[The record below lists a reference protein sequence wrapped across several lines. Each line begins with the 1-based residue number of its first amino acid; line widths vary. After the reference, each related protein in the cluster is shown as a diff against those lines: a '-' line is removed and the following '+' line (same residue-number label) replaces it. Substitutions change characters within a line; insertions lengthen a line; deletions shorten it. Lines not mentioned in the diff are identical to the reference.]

1 MISVL
6 FAILTALSNGAAS
19 VLQRRAARTAPDTEA
34 MHLSLIAHLLRQRL
48 WLAGIGLVIVAAV
61 CQAVALAT
69 GPIAVVQPIFVIELP
84 GALLMAGFVMRVRLP
99 RSTWY
104 AVAAVT
110 VGLALGMASAAP
122 GGGSASVHGAAWV
135 PTLILTGVFEATL
148 IGAALSNRGNPRG
161 TLLGLA
167 AACGYA
173 LTAALMKDAM
183 AQLEADGGGAVALLT
198 SWQLYAT
205 AAAGVGALFLL
216 QNALQAG
223 TLVAVQ
229 PPLTLGDALISVLYG
244 VTLFGEHLRTGWWV
258 LPELIA
264 LALIAVGC
272 VELARSP
279 WRPVPRRRPAGSGDP
294 VRRFPGSGR
303 AARTHRAI
311 LRSSHV
317 WRRARG
323 PVISWG
329 SVWFLVAWC
338 GSTAHGDTVSS
349 RPITAVRMFSST

>member
-6 FAILTALSNGAAS
+6 FAVLTALSNGAAS
-19 VLQRRAARTAPDTEA
+19 VLQRRAARTVPDTEA
-34 MHLSLIAHLLRQRL
+34 MRLSLIGHLLRQRM
-48 WLAGIGLVIVAAV
+48 WLGGIGLVIVAAV

-84 GALLMAGFVMRVRLP
+84 ATLLMAGFVMRVRLP
-99 RSTWY
+99 RRLWS

-110 VGLALGMASAAP
+110 LGLALGMASAAP
-122 GGGSASVHGAAWV
+122 DGGSTSVRGAAWV
-135 PTLILTGVFEATL
+135 PALILTGVFEAVL
-148 IGAALSNRGNPRG
+148 IGGALSTRGNLRG
-161 TLLGLA
+161 ALLGLA

-183 AQLEADGGGAVALLT
+183 ARLEDGGGAVELLT

-258 LPELIA
+258 LPELVA
-264 LALIAVGC
+264 LTLIAVGC

-279 WRPVPRRRPAGSGDP
+279 LASGTAPPPARR
-294 VRRFPGSGR
+294 
-303 AARTHRAI
+303 
-311 LRSSHV
+311 LR
-317 WRRARG
+317 
-323 PVISWG
+323 
-329 SVWFLVAWC
+329 
-338 GSTAHGDTVSS
+338 
-349 RPITAVRMFSST
+349 